1 MDGISMD
8 AFVEAINSMKE
19 KYPSA
24 RVMGVG
30 TGCRKHVW
38 FYVVHL
44 RYNGEEVAYEIPMY
58 SYEY

>member
-1 MDGISMD
+1 MDGLSMND
-8 AFVEAINSMKE
+8 FVMHIEAMKE
-19 KYPSA
+19 KYPNA

-58 SYEY
+58 SYE